1 MKNFKLTISYDGS
14 RYSGWE
20 RQPGRD
26 TIQGKLETVL
36 SRMVNA
42 EVNVIGAGRTDAGVH
57 ARAMVAN
64 CYLETELQP
73 DEIRDYMNRYLPDDI
88 CVDEVKLAADRF
100 HARYRA
106 VGKLYTYTC
115 YVGATKPVFNRKY
128 VTTLDYVPDVA
139 AMQRAAEILTGEH
152 DFKSFCSNP
161 QMKKSTVR
169 TVDSIEIV
177 RKKDYIYFNF
187 HGTGFLQNMVR
198 ILVGTLLEVGQG
210 KRTIESVQDT
220 LDARDRTTA
229 GYTAPPQG
237 LSFLMAKN
245 RRMRAVLAEQLLF
258 FISREEELLIRMRD
272 SCPPEGTGFPG
283 AGGRIRFSPH
293 GGNLLE
299 TFLRRNTGKLFL
311 YRKMPVKFGS
321 ALFVHMVHGSFHI
334 AAFQAG

>member
-36 SRMVNA
+36 SRMADA

-64 CYLETELQP
+64 CYL
-73 DEIRDYMNRYLPDDI
+73 DDI

-169 TVDSIEIV
+169 IVDAIEIV

-237 LSFLMAKN
+237 LSLM
-245 RRMRAVLAEQLLF
+245 RV
-258 FISREEELLIRMRD
+258 D
-272 SCPPEGTGFPG
+272 
-283 AGGRIRFSPH
+283 
-293 GGNLLE
+293 
-299 TFLRRNTGKLFL
+299 
-311 YRKMPVKFGS
+311 Y
-321 ALFVHMVHGSFHI
+321 
-334 AAFQAG
+334 

>member
-1 MKNFKLTISYDGS
+1 MKNLKLTISYDGS
-14 RYSGWE
+14 RYYGWE

-26 TIQGKLETVL
+26 TIQGKLEAVL

-64 CYLETELQP
+64 CYLETDMQP
-73 DEIRDYMNRYLPDDI
+73 DEIRGYMNRYLPDDI
-88 CVDEVKLAADRF
+88 CVDEVKFAADRF

-169 TVDSIEIV
+169 IVDSIEIV
-177 RKKDYIYFNF
+177 RRKEYLYFNY

-198 ILVGTLLEVGQG
+198 ILTGTLLEIGLG
-210 KRTIESVQDT
+210 ERRPDDMEAILASHSR
-220 LDARDRTTA
+220 ASA
-229 GYTAPPQG
+229 GFTAPAQG
-237 LSFLMAKN
+237 LFLWD
-245 RRMRAVLAEQLLF
+245 V
-258 FISREEELLIRMRD
+258 
-272 SCPPEGTGFPG
+272 T
-283 AGGRIRFSPH
+283 
-293 GGNLLE
+293 
-299 TFLRRNTGKLFL
+299 
-311 YRKMPVKFGS
+311 Y
-321 ALFVHMVHGSFHI
+321 
-334 AAFQAG
+334 